1 MVEVEVVVKEVGAA
15 DVQGATGASKGDALL
30 RESAK
35 AALENTGSGR
45 GFRDGGPGV
54 TQRDPDAFQCED
66 SAQVSLRHSFTPR
79 TTSHLILI

>member
-35 AALENTGSGR
+35 AALENTGSGS
-45 GFRDGGPGV
+45 GFRDGGPRV
-54 TQRDPDAFQCED
+54 TQRDPDAFQ
-66 SAQVSLRHSFTPR
+66 
-79 TTSHLILI
+79 